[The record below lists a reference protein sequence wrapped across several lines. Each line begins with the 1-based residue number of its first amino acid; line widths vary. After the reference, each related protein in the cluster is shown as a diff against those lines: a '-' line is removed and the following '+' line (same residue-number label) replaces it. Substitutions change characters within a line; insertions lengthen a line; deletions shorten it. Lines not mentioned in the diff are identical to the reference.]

1 MINSLSLVIPVYNE
15 EKNIKKYLQYYLDK
29 LKVSNIQF
37 EIIIVESNSQDQ
49 SRQILNNFLKKKNF
63 KIVIENSKNGY
74 GSAIKLGLRHVKK
87 KFVTFFPIDNQYSIN
102 ELIRICQNNSGN
114 IVTYRK
120 LNENSIIKKIRSYL
134 YKQICSLFFQL
145 KFNDINSIKIISSS
159 FLKKKKIY
167 NNLSNIWIIDL
178 EILLFLKKY
187 KIYAKQA
194 GISLRSR
201 KNDKSKVSILDNVLL
216 FFIIIRTRLKF
227 FLYFF
232 II

>member
-1 MINSLSLVIPVYNE
+1 MW
-15 EKNIKKYLQYYLDK
+15 
-29 LKVSNIQF
+29 
-37 EIIIVESNSQDQ
+37 
-49 SRQILNNFLKKKNF
+49 
-63 KIVIENSKNGY
+63 
-74 GSAIKLGLRHVKK
+74 HVKK

-167 NNLSNIWIIDL
+167 NNLSNNWIIDL

-187 KIYAKQA
+187 KIYAKQE